1 MSIRKTYADSGFL
14 TPPLRSNCQRKC
26 PLMNSRAMGIAREEL
41 QHKLKRML
49 VKHGSGAVSGHGVA
63 NAKILR
69 SKHTT
74 VSQDEG
80 PTVGLEDCEEGSDRQ
95 AKGKRYER
103 RTEPRPRWLIVQM
116 KSHA

>member
-1 MSIRKTYADSGFL
+1 
-14 TPPLRSNCQRKC
+14 
-26 PLMNSRAMGIAREEL
+26 MGIAREEL

-80 PTVGLEDCEEGSDRQ
+80 PTVGL
-95 AKGKRYER
+95 
-103 RTEPRPRWLIVQM
+103 
-116 KSHA
+116 